1 MQCFYTDKPVD
12 YDMVTSFSPEQTALI
27 APMEHERWVRE
38 HQVMGW
44 RYGTDYE
51 TIFPVS
57 GAEIPEAAA
66 PGAKKSVT
74 LFPKGTGEPDRKAL
88 REQFRMHK
96 RSMDGHFSKEELLA
110 HYEAL
115 PEEEKGK
122 DYKPFNSMLKL
133 IKQYDGLR
141 IYQLYED

>member
-1 MQCFYTDKPVD
+1 
-12 YDMVTSFSPEQTALI
+12 
-27 APMEHERWVRE
+27 
-38 HQVMGW
+38 
-44 RYGTDYE
+44 
-51 TIFPVS
+51 
-57 GAEIPEAAA
+57 
-66 PGAKKSVT
+66 
-74 LFPKGTGEPDRKAL
+74 
-88 REQFRMHK
+88 MHK
-96 RSMDGHFSKEELLA
+96 RAMDGQFSKEELLA